1 MNISHLSLVASAV
14 AVLGAGAAFG
24 PPHITVRA
32 GSAADVARGSAFE
45 LTVEHHTSPD
55 QLSVTGRAE
64 GVRAGRRVALPLTIT
79 RQSDS
84 RFTVAR
90 QWDSTSAWVLVFSAE
105 QGPHGSHGVVDA
117 VVSINV
123 GGAVQRIEYTPA
135 VIRAKSGDA
144 LPKTAEKVD
153 AALRS
158 LGLVVST
165 R

>member
-1 MNISHLSLVASAV
+1 MNVSHLSLIASAV
-14 AVLGAGAAFG
+14 AMLTAGTVMG

-32 GSAADVARGSAFE
+32 GSPTEAARGTAFE

-64 GVRAGRRVALPLTIT
+64 GLRAGQRVALPLTIT
-79 RQSDS
+79 RHSDS

-90 QWDSTSAWVLVFSAE
+90 SWDTTSAWVLVLSAE

-117 VVSINV
+117 IVSINA
-123 GGAVQRIEYTPA
+123 GGAVQRIEYMPA

-158 LGLVVST
+158 LGLVAAS